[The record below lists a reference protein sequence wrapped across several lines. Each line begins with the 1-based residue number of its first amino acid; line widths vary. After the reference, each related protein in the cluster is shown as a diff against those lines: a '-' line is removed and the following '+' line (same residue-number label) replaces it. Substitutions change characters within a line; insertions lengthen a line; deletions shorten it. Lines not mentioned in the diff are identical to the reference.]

1 VSQSEDI
8 DDTPSA
14 RVASLHARYAGTAPD
29 GRAGVRRA
37 ATRGCASSL
46 PEVRESSPLRAAT
59 ITAERSTLASCIVSG
74 LRAADPGTIRLLAG
88 SLIYQTEEGAT
99 STEIIGYGPAPA
111 GGFMPVYMLTLTTA
125 GPRVAIES
133 RRNWKGNIDPID
145 PTAARARC
153 CRTF

>member
-1 VSQSEDI
+1 
-8 DDTPSA
+8 
-14 RVASLHARYAGTAPD
+14 VAALGF
-29 GRAGVRRA
+29 A
-37 ATRGCASSL
+37 ALLLGGCASSL

-125 GPRVAIES
+125 GPEVAIQS

-145 PTAARARC
+145 RQAWPVIERCAGAKVNPTPPLDN
-153 CRTF
+153 